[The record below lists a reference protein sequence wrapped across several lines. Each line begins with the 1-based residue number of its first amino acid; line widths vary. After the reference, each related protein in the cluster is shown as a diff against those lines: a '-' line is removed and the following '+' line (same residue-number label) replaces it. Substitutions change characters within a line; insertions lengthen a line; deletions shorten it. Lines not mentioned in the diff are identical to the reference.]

1 MDIRGELEKASLAA
15 LSAVYLFIT
24 TTAQRLSWYFERIGE
39 MDKSFKAAVA
49 FYKPVAKL
57 SHQQD
62 VMRLYRRY
70 VPFSAFMQDS

>member
-1 MDIRGELEKASLAA
+1 
-15 LSAVYLFIT
+15 
-24 TTAQRLSWYFERIGE
+24 

>member
-1 MDIRGELEKASLAA
+1 
-15 LSAVYLFIT
+15 
-24 TTAQRLSWYFERIGE
+24 

-70 VPFSAFMQDS
+70 VFISAIVRDL

>member
-1 MDIRGELEKASLAA
+1 
-15 LSAVYLFIT
+15 
-24 TTAQRLSWYFERIGE
+24 

-49 FYKPVAKL
+49 FYKPMAKL

-70 VPFSAFMQDS
+70 VSISAFMKRQE

>member
-1 MDIRGELEKASLAA
+1 MDIRAELEKACLRA
-15 LSAVYLFIT
+15 LGAVYWFIT
-24 TTAQRLSWYFERIGE
+24 TTAQRLAWYFERIGQ

-70 VPFSAFMQDS
+70 VSISAYIRYS